1 MRGTEEEG
9 ALTADVTS
17 WQCCPID
24 NEPFFCRVT
33 GTGSWNELL
42 HSNHVATLIVK
53 KRCPKEAT
61 EAQAR
66 FWQQQSLSTEYRKR
80 HRYHKVGEEAFTALQ
95 RNGEVP
101 EGIPRDRVWV
111 AWCRSHELNK
121 RYSFKAICKRL
132 GRDPVTGK
140 MAVKRNAQVPTEEED
155 GDGEEQEC
163 YSSDQEEEDDDY
175 NLAPEEDSSSRPH
188 QDPSLKWELSSR
200 IPVILEGDLI
210 PPPKPPILS
219 DAENW
224 GLALDLSQI
233 KDTEDDSE
241 GEGNTST
248 EETRQQNPD
257 AKPHHDVVRFLSAWK
272 TILMLLS
279 PVVFERMRGVCK
291 GLLGLVK
298 SLERMYW
305 SWLQYDFCNSRERQR
320 YVREQKYPPAMR
332 AIEMAINCSPI
343 CLETVH
349 ELEVYGGFIAKRFD
363 IHCTTG
369 QKPTPATLWPA
380 IISTVEGVMR
390 ANTRPDTQLVVHHCP
405 QEMVGTIIHAV
416 MSIREP
422 SNISLL
428 TITGD
433 GEITFPPGFRHL
445 PPDSKRC
452 LPRIELEVDHDRSCC
467 PNCDSPTVHNNSTPA
482 VPPSQVHDKP
492 KTQPAPARTCAL
504 PSRTSARALAVAPAP
519 APALAVSNSNNGT
532 KSVTVTGKR
541 WAPGTPPLVLLPPPT
556 TPTNA
561 VPVENNRRRRLGW

>member
-1 MRGTEEEG
+1 MTSASLPVHMTTGDHYLIYSLLSLAKSKRVCLDPGCRLR
-9 ALTADVTS
+9 LTSCCYSKRVCLQSTTVTAS
-17 WQCCPID
+17 
-24 NEPFFCRVT
+24 
-33 GTGSWNELL
+33 LL
-42 HSNHVATLIVK
+42 LDHQLATTQPGNNTTTNHTTTNHTTRQPRNHATRQPRNQATTQVV
-53 KRCPKEAT
+53 KEAT

-248 EETRQQNPD
+248 EETRQQKPD

-279 PVVFERMRGVCK
+279 PVAFERMRGVCK
-291 GLLGLVK
+291 GLLDLVK
-298 SLERMYW
+298 CLERTFWCKLRYN
-305 SWLQYDFCNSRERQR
+305 FCNPRDRQHYMRE
-320 YVREQKYPPAMR
+320 KANAPAVR
-332 AIEMAINCSPI
+332 AIEMAINCSPF

-369 QKPTPATLWPA
+369 QKPTPATL
-380 IISTVEGVMR
+380 
-390 ANTRPDTQLVVHHCP
+390 
-405 QEMVGTIIHAV
+405 
-416 MSIREP
+416 
-422 SNISLL
+422 
-428 TITGD
+428 
-433 GEITFPPGFRHL
+433 
-445 PPDSKRC
+445 
-452 LPRIELEVDHDRSCC
+452 
-467 PNCDSPTVHNNSTPA
+467 
-482 VPPSQVHDKP
+482 
-492 KTQPAPARTCAL
+492 
-504 PSRTSARALAVAPAP
+504 
-519 APALAVSNSNNGT
+519 
-532 KSVTVTGKR
+532 
-541 WAPGTPPLVLLPPPT
+541 
-556 TPTNA
+556 
-561 VPVENNRRRRLGW
+561 